1 MFTGIIVSS
10 GKVIDMVFVEN
21 DLKLTVSPGSLSKD
35 ILAAGESI
43 SVNGVCLTLLD
54 DCVPM
59 RFDVSQETLS
69 RTELGGLSKGDVV
82 NLEPALT
89 AEKALGGH
97 LVSGHVDGVA
107 TIHSIVEVGLSYV
120 FTFTAPRSFARF
132 IAEKGSVTIDGI
144 SLTVNTVEDQNDSVC
159 FSVNIVPHTLENTNL
174 GSRSV
179 GHCVHFEIDQIARY
193 VDRILTVRQQE
204 TQP

>member
-1 MFTGIIVSS
+1 MFTGIIVST
-10 GKVIDMVFVEN
+10 GKVIDVDFLES
-21 DLKLTVSPGSLSKD
+21 DLKLTVAPGLLPKE

-43 SVNGVCLTLLD
+43 SVNGVCLTLRD
-54 DCVPM
+54 GNIPM
-59 RFDVSQETLS
+59 KFDVSKETLS

-89 AEKALGGH
+89 AAKALGGH

-120 FTFTAPRSFARF
+120 FTFAAPCSFARF

-144 SLTVNTVEDQNDSVC
+144 SLTVNTVEDQNDSVY

-179 GHCVHFEIDQIARY
+179 GQCVHFEIDQIARY

-204 TQP
+204 TQS